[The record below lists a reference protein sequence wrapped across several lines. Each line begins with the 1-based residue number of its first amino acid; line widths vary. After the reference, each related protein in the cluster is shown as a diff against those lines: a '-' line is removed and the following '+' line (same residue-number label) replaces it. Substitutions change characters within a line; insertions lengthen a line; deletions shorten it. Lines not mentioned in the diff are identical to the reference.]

1 MEFLV
6 ANVGYFLELCMIQ
19 IYAELVWKQK
29 LCFRLFS
36 WALFVINGLILTGI
50 NCGFIPKF
58 GVISIH
64 ILLNAYLWIR
74 YKGSIKEKIV
84 KTCVVFVLAWGT
96 EMISGIIFSMV
107 VYKVEDYEL
116 ILVLVNSM
124 SVMLSVLFTLMVKN
138 KKNSVNEINYYIDI
152 KSIIICL
159 VPLIDAWLLYFIKHK
174 FYVFNNLVI
183 VIYMIIV
190 FVYFGKIQKAK
201 YELQQKEMELDINRV
216 YGDMYSEV
224 INNIRRKQHNYK
236 DQIAAIYST
245 HKTANSMEELVE
257 WQRKYCDML
266 LEDAQF
272 DFILTSCQE
281 PILAGFLY
289 YKCLEALNLNVNID
303 CKIRINKW
311 ECAVKLYELIEILGI
326 FFNNAFEYVTENR
339 TVGKNI
345 AFICLEEEQFYK
357 ISIANEIEAGFNIDF
372 NQMFDMGYSTKG
384 EQRGLGLARVKEI
397 CDFYGLKINITIE
410 NNETNSIKFEINFQ
424 K

>member
-36 WALFVINGLILTGI
+36 LALFVINGLILTGI

-96 EMISGIIFSMV
+96 EMISGIIFSLIL
-107 VYKVEDYEL
+107 YKLKDYSL
-116 ILVLVNSM
+116 ILVLINSI
-124 SVMLSVLFTLMVKN
+124 SVVLSVLLTKII
-138 KKNSVNEINYYIDI
+138 KKSSIHIIKYYTNV

-159 VPLIDAWLLYFIKHK
+159 IPLIVVILVYIINHE
-174 FYVFNNLVI
+174 FYIVYNFFI
-183 VIYMIIV
+183 VIYMFVV
-190 FVYFGKIQKAK
+190 FIYFGKIQKAK

-245 HKTANSMEELVE
+245 NKTANSMEELVE

-266 LEDAQF
+266 LEDGQF

-281 PILAGFLY
+281 PVLAGFLY

-345 AFICLEEEQFYK
+345 AFKCLEEEQFYN

-372 NQMFDMGYSTKG
+372 NQMFEMGYSTKG

-397 CDFYGLKINITIE
+397 CDFNGLKINITIE
-410 NNETNSIKFEINFQ
+410 NNETKFIKFNIIFL

>member
-1 MEFLV
+1 MVYIINHEFYIV
-6 ANVGYFLELCMIQ
+6 YNFFIDN
-19 IYAELVWKQK
+19 IYV
-29 LCFRLFS
+29 CC
-36 WALFVINGLILTGI
+36 V
-50 NCGFIPKF
+50 
-58 GVISIH
+58 
-64 ILLNAYLWIR
+64 YL
-74 YKGSIKEKIV
+74 
-84 KTCVVFVLAWGT
+84 
-96 EMISGIIFSMV
+96 
-107 VYKVEDYEL
+107 
-116 ILVLVNSM
+116 
-124 SVMLSVLFTLMVKN
+124 
-138 KKNSVNEINYYIDI
+138 
-152 KSIIICL
+152 
-159 VPLIDAWLLYFIKHK
+159 
-174 FYVFNNLVI
+174 
-183 VIYMIIV
+183 
-190 FVYFGKIQKAK
+190 FGKIQKAK

-266 LEDAQF
+266 LEDGQF

-345 AFICLEEEQFYK
+345 AFKCH
-357 ISIANEIEAGFNIDF
+357 
-372 NQMFDMGYSTKG
+372 
-384 EQRGLGLARVKEI
+384 
-397 CDFYGLKINITIE
+397 
-410 NNETNSIKFEINFQ
+410 
-424 K
+424 